1 MITACRWGQTIRE
14 HVQGGL
20 QLHLSSSSEPPD
32 CAVAALAELFAAD
45 CRSESS
51 DACNY
56 ACFNAPLSLT
66 FGKVGQLNHGMSM
79 DWTISGTKP
88 LDVCAR

>member
-1 MITACRWGQTIRE
+1 MIAACRWGKTIRQ

-32 CAVAALAELFAAD
+32 CAVAALTELFAAD

-51 DACNY
+51 DAC
-56 ACFNAPLSLT
+56 FNAPLSLT
-66 FGKVGQLNHGMSM
+66 FGKVGKLNHGMSM
-79 DWTISGTKP
+79 GWTITGTKP